1 MNGRKNF
8 EPKREG
14 VNKKKLDLLGDIRE
28 GMLYNYTYMYFE
40 LIF

>member
-1 MNGRKNF
+1 MDEKILNQKGRASI
-8 EPKREG
+8 
-14 VNKKKLDLLGDIRE
+14 KKKLDLLGDMRE